1 MKDRSVEIIRRKT
14 HNPIWEVEA
23 SGETRCGADNRQV
36 MNPPPQEALS
46 RVCFLLTLLFFGFVC
61 SFVRS

>member
-1 MKDRSVEIIRRKT
+1 MKDRSVESLRRKT

-23 SGETRCGADNRQV
+23 SGEMRCGANNSQV
-36 MNPPPQEALS
+36 MNPPPQEDLS
-46 RVCFLLTLLFFGFVC
+46 RVCFLLTLLLFGFVC